1 MKTFKFKELEI
12 THEDSWLIRTMRSP
26 HFRKTVL
33 YGVVGAVIGYVL
45 YYLSLGTDSRVL
57 WSDEAMSN
65 VLMGLAFGV
74 FITNSPCARG
84 KC

>member
-12 THEDSWLIRTMRSP
+12 TPEGNWLIRTMSSP
-26 HFRKTVL
+26 HFKKTVL
-33 YGVVGAVIGYVL
+33 YGLVGAFIGYVL
-45 YYLSLGTDSRVL
+45 FYLSLGSDVRVL
-57 WSDEAMSN
+57 WNDEAMSN
-65 VLMGLAFGV
+65 VLMGLVFGV

>member
-1 MKTFKFKELEI
+1 MEPFKFKKLEI
-12 THEDSWLIRTMRSP
+12 EQEGNWLKRLLTSP
-26 HFRKTVL
+26 HFKKTVL
-33 YGVVGAVIGYVL
+33 YAVIGAFIGYVL
-45 YYLSLGTDSRVL
+45 FIIEQDAVKLIF
-57 WSDEAMSN
+57 WSDTAMQN

>member
-1 MKTFKFKELEI
+1 MEPLKFKKLELEQ
-12 THEDSWLIRTMRSP
+12 EGSWLKRLVTSA

-33 YGVVGAVIGYVL
+33 YAAVGALIGYVL
-45 YYLSLGTDSRVL
+45 FILEQNGDSRL
-57 WSDEAMSN
+57 YWSDVATQN